1 MIVSVSRRTDIPA
14 FYSDW
19 FFNRLK
25 EGVVHSVNP
34 FNRRQI
40 GEISLRPEDVDCFVF
55 WTKNPAPMLDR
66 LDLLAGYNYY
76 FQFTLT
82 PYGRDAEPGLP
93 DKRELLEVFRRL
105 SAKLGRDRVVWRY
118 DPVFL
123 SGKYDMDFHAVAF
136 RQLAESLHEYT
147 DLCVISFV
155 DLYAK
160 ISRNIRTLALFPLD
174 ELKMRQMAA
183 MFSSIAAEYNL
194 TLESCS
200 EKIDLSDCGIR
211 HGQCIDRRRLEKIL
225 GGRIDI
231 GKDTNQRQ
239 ECGCVQSVDIGQYNT
254 CRHLC
259 VYCYANVNARV
270 VEACAAMH
278 NPRSTILSGELRGD
292 EKINRRKVEHLKIVK
307 DADEK
312 NTGYPGQLS
321 LF

>member
-14 FYSDW
+14 FYSEW
-19 FFNRLK
+19 FFYRLR
-25 EGVVHSVNP
+25 EGFVHGINP
-34 FNRRQI
+34 FNRKQVS
-40 GEISLRPEDVDCFVF
+40 EISLRPDDVDCFVF
-55 WTKNPAPMLDR
+55 WTKNPAPMLER

-93 DKRELLEVFRRL
+93 DTQELVEVFHRL
-105 SAKLGRDRVVWRY
+105 SAAVGRDRVVWRY
-118 DPVFL
+118 DHVFL
-123 SGKYDMDFHAVAF
+123 SAKYTLDFHAAAF
-136 RQLAESLHEYT
+136 RQLAERLHEYT

-160 ISRNIRTLALFPLD
+160 TARNTRPLALLPM
-174 ELKMRQMAA
+174 EEPEMRQLAA
-183 MFSSIAAEYNL
+183 MFSSIAAEYGL
-194 TLESCS
+194 TVESCS
-200 EKIDLSDCGIR
+200 EKIDLSGYGIQ

-231 GKDTNQRQ
+231 GRDANQRQ

-259 VYCYANVNARV
+259 AYCYANFNARM

-292 EKINRRKVEHLKIVK
+292 EKITKCRAEHLQIVK
-307 DADEK
+307 DSAVE
-312 NTGYPGQLS
+312 NTGQLS

>member
-211 HGQCIDRRRLEKIL
+211 HGQCIDKRRLEKIL

-259 VYCYANVNARV
+259 AYCYANFNAKM
-270 VEACAAMH
+270 VEACADMH

-292 EKINRRKVEHLKIVK
+292 EKINRRKGEHLNIVK
-307 DADEK
+307 DSAVE
-312 NTGYPGQLS
+312 NTGQLS

>member
-1 MIVSVSRRTDIPA
+1 MHGI
-14 FYSDW
+14 
-19 FFNRLK
+19 
-25 EGVVHSVNP
+25 NP
-34 FNRRQI
+34 FNRKQVS
-40 GEISLRPEDVDCFVF
+40 EISLRREDVDCFVF
-55 WTKNPAPMLDR
+55 WTKNPAPMLER

-82 PYGRDAEPGLP
+82 LYGRDAEPGVP
-93 DKRELLEVFRRL
+93 DQEALIEVFYRL
-105 SAKLGRDRVVWRY
+105 SAAVGRDRVVWRY

-123 SGKYDMDFHAVAF
+123 SEQYTLDFHAAAF
-136 RQLAESLHEYT
+136 RQLAERLHEYT

-155 DLYAK
+155 DLYGKTA
-160 ISRNIRTLALFPLD
+160 RNTRPLRLLPM
-174 ELKMRQMAA
+174 EEPEMRQLAA
-183 MFSSIAAEYNL
+183 MFGSIAAEYGL
-194 TLESCS
+194 TVESCS

-211 HGQCIDRRRLEKIL
+211 HGQCIDKRRLEKIL

-231 GKDTNQRQ
+231 GKDANQRQ

-259 VYCYANVNARV
+259 AYCYANFNARM

-292 EKINRRKVEHLKIVK
+292 EKITRCRAEHLKIVK
-307 DADEK
+307 DCAVE
-312 NTGYPGQLS
+312 NTGQLS

>member
-19 FFNRLK
+19 FFNRLQ
-25 EGVVHSVNP
+25 EGFVHGINP
-34 FNRRQI
+34 FNRKQVS
-40 GEISLRPEDVDCFVF
+40 EISLRPEDVDCFVF

-66 LDLLAGYNYY
+66 LDLLEEYNYY
-76 FQFTLT
+76 FQFTIT

-93 DKRELLEVFRRL
+93 DTQELVEVFHRL
-105 SAKLGRDRVVWRY
+105 SAAVGRDRVVWRY

-123 SGKYDMDFHAVAF
+123 SEKYTMDFHAAAF
-136 RQLAESLHEYT
+136 RQLAEILHEDT

-160 ISRNIRTLALFPLD
+160 TARNTRPLALLPM
-174 ELKMRQMAA
+174 EEPEMRQLAA
-183 MFSSIAAEYNL
+183 MFGSIAAEYNL
-194 TLESCS
+194 TVESCS

-211 HGQCIDRRRLEKIL
+211 HGQCIDKRRLEKIL

-231 GKDTNQRQ
+231 GKDANQRQ

-259 VYCYANVNARV
+259 AYCYANFNAGM
-270 VEACAAMH
+270 VEACAALH
-278 NPRSTILSGELRGD
+278 NPCSTILSGELRGD
-292 EKINRRKVEHLKIVK
+292 EKITRRKAEHLKIVK
-307 DADEK
+307 DIAVEK
-312 NTGYPGQLS
+312 DGQLS

>member
-19 FFNRLK
+19 FFNRLQ
-25 EGVVHSVNP
+25 EGVVHSINP
-34 FNRRQI
+34 FNSKQVS
-40 GEISLRPEDVDCFVF
+40 EISLRSEDVDCFVF

-76 FQFTLT
+76 FQFTFT

-93 DKRELLEVFRRL
+93 DKRELIEVFRRL

-123 SGKYDMDFHAVAF
+123 SGKYDIGFHATAF
-136 RQLAESLHEYT
+136 RKLAERLHEYT

-160 ISRNIRTLALFPLD
+160 ASRNIRPLALLPLD
-174 ELKMRQMAA
+174 EPQMRQLAA
-183 MFSSIAAEYNL
+183 VFSSLAAEYGL
-194 TLESCS
+194 TVESCS
-200 EKIDLSDCGIR
+200 EKIDLSDCGVR
-211 HGQCIDRRRLEKIL
+211 HGQCIDKRRLKKIL

-231 GKDTNQRQ
+231 GKDANQRQ

-259 VYCYANVNARV
+259 AYCYANFNAKM

-278 NPRSTILSGELRGD
+278 NPCSTMLSGELRGN
-292 EKINRRKVEHLKIVK
+292 EKIIRRRGEHVKVL
-307 DADEK
+307 K
-312 NTGYPGQLS
+312 NTVEPDERRIS